1 MRKAA
6 LVLCMGMIG
15 LSVIAQPTTSKRNSK
30 RRPHQADHTWTKGAL
45 LSVTAS
51 QGSSKNW
58 AAGAQDFAL
67 SLNAW
72 GSIYANKKWSKSSW
86 DNNLEGSFGIYN
98 TTGLGVRKNDDRVD
112 FRTKY
117 TYSLAKSVNVG
128 ILGNFRSQFTDGYDY
143 SSGQK
148 RRISDWFAP
157 AYFVLGPGFEYK
169 PSDHFN
175 VFVSPAAGRT
185 VVFTNMPYSYM
196 YQGGVMPDG
205 GTETPLSS
213 KYGVDPQREVDGQ
226 FGAFVS
232 VNINKEICKN
242 VSLRSRADFFSNY
255 LQSKPLNIDVFWTNA
270 IVMHVNK
277 ILSVTYNFDVNYDDD
292 IRLWGPN
299 KNATRFQFRSLLGV
313 GVAAKL

>member
-6 LVLCMGMIG
+6 LVICMGLIG
-15 LSVIAQPTTSKRNSK
+15 FGVVAQPSTTSKRRK
-30 RRPHQADHTWTKGAL
+30 HQPDHSWTKGAL

-58 AAGAQDFAL
+58 SAGAQDFAL

-72 GSIYANKKWSKSSW
+72 GVVYANKKWGKSAW
-86 DNNLEGSFGIYN
+86 DNSLEGSFGIYN
-98 TTGLGVRKNDDRVD
+98 TTDLGVRKNDDRVD

-117 TYSLAKSVNVG
+117 TYKLAKNFNVG
-128 ILGNFRSQFTDGYDY
+128 VLGNFRSQFTDGYDY
-143 SSGQK
+143 SDGQK

-157 AYFVLGPGFEYK
+157 AYFALGPGFEYK
-169 PSDHFN
+169 PSEHFSI
-175 VFVSPAAGRT
+175 FLSPAAGRT

-196 YQGGVMPDG
+196 YQGGVLPDG
-205 GTETPLSS
+205 GMETPLSS
-213 KYGVDPQREVDGQ
+213 KYGVEPGREVDGQ
-226 FGAFVS
+226 FGTFAS

-242 VSLRSRADFFSNY
+242 VTLRSRADFFSNY
-255 LQSKPLNIDVFWTNA
+255 LQAKPLNIDIFWTNA
-270 IVMHVNK
+270 IVMKVNK
-277 ILSVTYNFDVNYDDD
+277 FLHVTYNFDVNYDDD

-313 GVAAKL
+313 GIAAKF